1 MQEMRS
7 NSDTDQ
13 RPDQRQQSD
22 EVQYQRHDMPSVYLS
37 HMWNK
42 YSMIQ
47 RTMWFLIF
55 EHQLQV
61 EISYPSLLSISS
73 AMFRCP

>member
-1 MQEMRS
+1 MRS
-7 NSDTDQ
+7 NLDTDQ
-13 RPDQRQQSD
+13 HPDQRQQSD
-22 EVQYQRHDMPSVYLS
+22 EVQYQRHDMTSVYLS
-37 HMWNK
+37 HMWNM
-42 YSMIQ
+42 YSMSQ
-47 RTMWFLIF
+47 RTTWFLIS